1 MFFCNSCCTFPQF
14 FSGRH
19 QLLPEPV
26 ERGFLFGAQDD
37 RGLVFFPALQFLNF
51 LFGLF
56 QALLQDLFFLT
67 ELHFRFLLNGPDQR
81 EGREKLPRFLTL
93 IRS

>member
-1 MFFCNSCCTFPQF
+1 MLHVPQF

-19 QLLPEPV
+19 QFLPEPV
-26 ERGFLFGAQDD
+26 ERGFLFGTQDD
-37 RGLVFFPALQFLNF
+37 RGLVFFRALQFLNF
-51 LFGLF
+51 PFGLF

-81 EGREKLPRFLTL
+81 EGARETSSVPDADQVVTAG
-93 IRS
+93 